1 MEKNKNKR
9 GIPPNVKI
17 QELRNE
23 AQKEELSDR
32 RHERNWVGFLTGLA
46 FVSAISIYCC
56 RGEVNF
62 ALAILNIASVGLG
75 YFVSQKT
82 KS

>member
-1 MEKNKNKR
+1 M
-9 GIPPNVKI
+9 
-17 QELRNE
+17 NE

-32 RHERNWVGFLTGLA
+32 RHERNWVGFIIVSAL
-46 FVSAISIYCC
+46 VSAISIYLC
-56 RGEVNF
+56 RGEMNF

-82 KS
+82 KR